1 MKLTMND
8 IIRKL
13 TSRKLWIAL
22 AGITTGLAMV
32 FGVEGGE
39 ITDVAGAVTAIAS
52 AITYIIAEATVDKAS
67 AGKVAEK
74 SVSVEISEK
83 SVDE

>member
-1 MKLTMND
+1 MKLTMTD

-52 AITYIIAEATVDKAS
+52 AITYIIAEATVDKAA
-67 AGKVAEK
+67 AGKLPEAT
-74 SVSVEISEK
+74 EK